1 LRRDCGTVRI
11 QVSDAA
17 LTDELV
23 AFFQRRHCRVERV
36 ARGVIEVDAHPAL
49 DPRQAQLELDLLLR
63 VWQALHPD
71 VVLRAPEPRRRRR
84 GGRA

>member
-1 LRRDCGTVRI
+1 VRI

-23 AFFQRRHCRVERV
+23 DFFQRRHCRVERV
-36 ARGVIEVDAHPAL
+36 ARDLIEVDAHPAL
-49 DPRQAQLELDLLLR
+49 GPRQAQLELDLLLR
-63 VWQALHPD
+63 VWQSLHPD
-71 VVLRAPEPRRRRR
+71 VVLRTPEPRRRPR